1 MSKRTKKYY
10 AVRSGREPGIY
21 FTWDQCKVQVD
32 GYPNADFKGF
42 NTLRDAEAY
51 LGHARTPESPE
62 PISSDAKPSGEPK
75 SKRKVGPEQIKL
87 PATEMMERDEGLKR
101 VVIYTDGAC
110 AGNPGPGGYGVV
122 LLHGE
127 HRKELSGGFR
137 LTTNNRM
144 ELLAC
149 IVGLRALKEPCAVS
163 LYTDSKYVYNGMTKL
178 WARRWKKNNW
188 KRRDPNDPQAPL
200 KDVPNADLWE
210 QMLELCDRHKVKF
223 NWVRSHAGDEENER
237 CDQLA
242 REAAA
247 SFEMK
252 IDSGYE
258 NKL

>member
-1 MSKRTKKYY
+1 
-10 AVRSGREPGIY
+10 
-21 FTWDQCKVQVD
+21 
-32 GYPNADFKGF
+32 
-42 NTLRDAEAY
+42 
-51 LGHARTPESPE
+51 
-62 PISSDAKPSGEPK
+62 
-75 SKRKVGPEQIKL
+75 
-87 PATEMMERDEGLKR
+87 
-101 VVIYTDGAC
+101 
-110 AGNPGPGGYGVV
+110 
-122 LLHGE
+122 
-127 HRKELSGGFR
+127 
-137 LTTNNRM
+137 
-144 ELLAC
+144 
-149 IVGLRALKEPCAVS
+149 
-163 LYTDSKYVYNGMTKL
+163 MTKL